1 MGQVAIT
8 RVDMH
13 CQAPG
18 AASADELYTREKRR
32 GMDFVTIADRDSI
45 ERVAQIAD
53 RPDVFMSVELT
64 ACLRDSTKV
73 GRVLC
78 YGISAYDHGW
88 LQRHRHDLEL
98 CAAYLREHRIAHS
111 VAEPP
116 PHYAYTETPFAETP
130 WEFLRHV
137 RRGWSEVHTLRGNT
151 SFPIP
156 SHPDNFRLPL
166 AS

>member
-1 MGQVAIT
+1 
-8 RVDMH
+8 MH
-13 CQAPG
+13 CQAP
-18 AASADELYTREKRR
+18 ATATADELYALEKRR
-32 GMDFVTIADRDSI
+32 GMDFVTITDRDSI
-45 ERVAQIAD
+45 ERVSQIAD

-64 ACLRDSTKV
+64 VCRRSSMQV
-73 GRVLC
+73 VRVLC

-98 CAAYLREHRIAHS
+98 CTAYLREHGIAHEIGDAPS
-111 VAEPP
+111 A
-116 PHYAYTETPFAETP
+116 YAFTETPYADTP

-137 RRGWSEVHTLRGNT
+137 RRGWSEVRCLRGNT

-156 SHPDNFRLPL
+156 SHPDNFGLPL